1 MSDRLTNM
9 EIQDV
14 LSSIRRLVSEDNR
27 HREERVTRGRGAMAS
42 AEDGKLVLTEALR
55 VAEPEPAAPE
65 SVEAEIAGIP
75 APAAGGAPAEDESLR
90 LSVTGEGRFD
100 EGALV
105 PPVTDAPDAA
115 LADVPTLE
123 DTIAEL
129 EAAVSRRGWD
139 FEPDGSEVRRGA
151 LADAALEEAFENGFG
166 VDEAAEDDEAAL
178 SQPIT
183 AEAIADTQVAAM
195 SEAEGPA
202 PEPELTAAEGEDQVG
217 EVVAAET
224 FDFAPSDDG
233 IPLAR
238 IPVEAPFLRTAAAMA
253 AHADSPSWA
262 KRPEPAAEPAPD
274 APAIEAEA
282 DLPEVAEVAEE
293 TAEETPKRPSRIRR
307 LTLMPSDRTDVAED
321 IADEQ
326 LADISPAIPGA
337 DAGAE
342 EDTDASLFAAGD
354 ETVIDMD
361 MLRDLVAEIIR
372 QELQGNLGERITRN
386 VRMLVRREVNRALE
400 GRSFE

>member
-1 MSDRLTNM
+1 MTL
-9 EIQDV
+9 
-14 LSSIRRLVSEDNR
+14 
-27 HREERVTRGRGAMAS
+27 
-42 AEDGKLVLTEALR
+42 
-55 VAEPEPAAPE
+55 
-65 SVEAEIAGIP
+65 IA
-75 APAAGGAPAEDESLR
+75 DS
-90 LSVTGEGRFD
+90 
-100 EGALV
+100 
-105 PPVTDAPDAA
+105 
-115 LADVPTLE
+115 
-123 DTIAEL
+123 
-129 EAAVSRRGWD
+129 
-139 FEPDGSEVRRGA
+139 GA
-151 LADAALEEAFENGFG
+151 LAEVCSRLATHPFVTVDTEFLRETTFWPKVCVIQIASP
-166 VDEAAEDDEAAL
+166 DEAVAIDALAEGLDLAPFFALMADESVVKVFHAARQDIEIMVNRGDL
-178 SQPIT
+178 VPHPVF
-183 AEAIADTQVAAM
+183 DTQVAAM